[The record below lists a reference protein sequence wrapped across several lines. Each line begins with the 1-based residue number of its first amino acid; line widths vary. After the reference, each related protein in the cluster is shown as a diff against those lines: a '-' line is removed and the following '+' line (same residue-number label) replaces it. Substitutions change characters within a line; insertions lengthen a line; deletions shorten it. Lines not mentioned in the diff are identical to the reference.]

1 MAKLELLEGI
11 DIPDDAKIEEV
22 ALMVKYT
29 SESSDISHNIKDRP
43 GHWEKIKNAA
53 FVFKKFTLKED

>member
-22 ALMVKYT
+22 ALIIKYN
-29 SESSDISHNIKDRP
+29 SESSDISHNIKKEDRP
-43 GHWEKIKNAA
+43 GPWVKIIKNE
-53 FVFKKFTLKED
+53 KFILKSLH

>member
-22 ALMVKYT
+22 TLMVKYT
-29 SESSDISHNIKDRP
+29 SESSDISHNIKDQS
-43 GHWEKIKNAA
+43 GHWQIIKNAA
-53 FVFKKFTLKED
+53 FILKKEDIL